1 MPSSLVYFA
10 LEVPTTPLAAPV
22 PCQETRRLGCNEVY
36 LRTGQHGLRLVKRQ
50 ADLLELVIA
59 LVEAGNHVVA
69 EHGFIIADDPEL
81 DLNSHGHSEGSMA
94 DKLQPTCLPPR
105 WPRHPTDFYALLRDA
120 DHRIRF
126 HFTPKHASWL
136 NQIELWFSIL
146 ARKVLRRGSFTSTE
160 DLKDKIDRFI
170 TYFNE
175 TLAKPFRWTMR
186 GKPLTI

>member
-1 MPSSLVYFA
+1 MMPKAVRNRRRQRPL

-59 LVEAGNHVVA
+59 LVEAGNHVLA

-94 DKLQPTCLPPR
+94 DKLQPTCLPQR
-105 WPRHPTDFYALLRDA
+105 RPRHPTDFYALGGDLLPEDHHLHRRPARPPERCLRDGPP
-120 DHRIRF
+120 
-126 HFTPKHASWL
+126 TGTG
-136 NQIELWFSIL
+136 
-146 ARKVLRRGSFTSTE
+146 RG
-160 DLKDKIDRFI
+160 
-170 TYFNE
+170 
-175 TLAKPFRWTMR
+175 
-186 GKPLTI
+186 